1 MVRTIDG
8 SSLDGL
14 MLDAQSAR
22 PLYLQLYDG
31 LREMILSGA
40 IPGGMRI
47 PSSRVLS
54 QSLGVSRFTVVTAL
68 DQLVA
73 EGYLRSARGSG
84 TYVETVPRR
93 QSINTHASPE
103 DENATP
109 DRFEKRLSRRGQA
122 LTWRTSLTLND
133 GSQQLHMATPDHRL
147 FPVDIW
153 SRLTKEVYAQGDF
166 RIVNYREILRPSL
179 LEEQIARHI
188 AVSRGIRCEPE
199 DVVTTLGAHHAVTLL
214 AELLLDPGDT
224 VAFEGFTHLIPTAAA
239 HEAIRQ
245 GFRDLTLIRMT
256 PDLIYDQMIG
266 MGMAKKIV
274 FSYVGNPGVGLL
286 RRARDAI
293 ENGFPRSIEVEEH
306 SHAGMANAYEAGAAG
321 LPCAVFR
328 GYRGAGLAAVN
339 PNIRSVTCPF
349 TGEVL
354 AAVPSIRPD
363 VTFIHAQKADRKGNV
378 LVEGIIGIQK
388 EAVLAAKRAVVTV
401 EEVVDNFDDLHPN
414 LTVLPRWTIAAISVV
429 PGGSHPSY
437 AHGYYAR
444 DNAAYLEWDEIAA
457 DRDRFQAWMRENV
470 LERTADDFAA
480 RVEHL
485 RKAA

>member
-1 MVRTIDG
+1 MVKF
-8 SSLDGL
+8 L
-14 MLDAQSAR
+14 
-22 PLYLQLYDG
+22 PLKQ
-31 LREMILSGA
+31 A
-40 IPGGMRI
+40 
-47 PSSRVLS
+47 
-54 QSLGVSRFTVVTAL
+54 
-68 DQLVA
+68 VA
-73 EGYLRSARGSG
+73 E
-84 TYVETVPRR
+84 
-93 QSINTHASPE
+93 N
-103 DENATP
+103 
-109 DRFEKRLSRRGQA
+109 
-122 LTWRTSLTLND
+122 LNN
-133 GSQQLHMATPDHRL
+133 
-147 FPVDIW
+147 
-153 SRLTKEVYAQGDF
+153 GD
-166 RIVNYREILRPSL
+166 S
-179 LEEQIARHI
+179 
-188 AVSRGIRCEPE
+188 
-199 DVVTTLGAHHAVTLL
+199 
-214 AELLLDPGDT
+214 

-245 GFRDLTLIRMT
+245 GFRDLTLVRMT

-266 MGMAKKIV
+266 MGMAKKII

-293 ENGFPRSIEVEEH
+293 ENGFPRSLEIEEH

-339 PNIRSVTCPF
+339 PNIKSVTCPF
-349 TGEVL
+349 TGE
-354 AAVPSIRPD
+354 
-363 VTFIHAQKADRKGNV
+363 
-378 LVEGIIGIQK
+378 
-388 EAVLAAKRAVVTV
+388 VLAAKRAVVTV

-457 DRDRFQAWMRENV
+457 DRDKFQEWMQANV
-470 LERTADDFAA
+470 IDKSADDFAA